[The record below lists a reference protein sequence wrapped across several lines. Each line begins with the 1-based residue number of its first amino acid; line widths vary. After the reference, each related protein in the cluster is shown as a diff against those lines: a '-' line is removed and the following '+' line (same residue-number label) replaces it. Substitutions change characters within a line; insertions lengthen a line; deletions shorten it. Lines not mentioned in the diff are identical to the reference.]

1 MFAYFS
7 RFVTAP
13 MFVLFLVKWVENLLA
28 LSQNFSALDN
38 QIVQNYWMCLLQN
51 ITSFSQGIHYLSNSW
66 VLGMRL
72 NYSDPGFYFS
82 SLYFRLPEETEVA
95 AFDDE
100 SASVIRLNNSTVLYM
115 REINKVLALVCIL
128 REENFTKP
136 GK

>member
-1 MFAYFS
+1 
-7 RFVTAP
+7 
-13 MFVLFLVKWVENLLA
+13 
-28 LSQNFSALDN
+28 
-38 QIVQNYWMCLLQN
+38 
-51 ITSFSQGIHYLSNSW
+51 
-66 VLGMRL
+66 MRL
-72 NYSDPGFYFS
+72 NASDPGFYFS

-136 GK
+136 GKYLLILYQTELWKYQVLLTY

>member
-1 MFAYFS
+1 MHNP
-7 RFVTAP
+7 VI
-13 MFVLFLVKWVENLLA
+13 
-28 LSQNFSALDN
+28 QNC
-38 QIVQNYWMCLLQN
+38 WTCLLQN
-51 ITSFSQGIHYLSNSW
+51 ITSFAQGIHYLSNSW
-66 VLGMRL
+66 VLGMKL
-72 NYSDPGFYFS
+72 NASDPGFYFP

>member
-1 MFAYFS
+1 
-7 RFVTAP
+7 
-13 MFVLFLVKWVENLLA
+13 
-28 LSQNFSALDN
+28 
-38 QIVQNYWMCLLQN
+38 
-51 ITSFSQGIHYLSNSW
+51 
-66 VLGMRL
+66 MRL
-72 NYSDPGFYFS
+72 NSSDSGFYFS
-82 SLYFRLPEETEVA
+82 SLCFRLPEETEVA